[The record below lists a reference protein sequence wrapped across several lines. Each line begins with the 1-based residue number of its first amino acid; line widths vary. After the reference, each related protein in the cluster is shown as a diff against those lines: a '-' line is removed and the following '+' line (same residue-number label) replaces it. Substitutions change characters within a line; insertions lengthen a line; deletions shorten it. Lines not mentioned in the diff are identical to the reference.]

1 MKSRLLNILFWSIIS
16 AAFIGPGTITTA
28 SSAGAGFH
36 LQLLWALLFST
47 FACFLLQEAAAR
59 VSIVSGLN
67 LGQAIAQS
75 FEGKSSRWFILVLVV
90 GAIIFGSAAYQ
101 TGNILGALVGIQLVF
116 DVSAK
121 VLVLIIGL
129 VVVLVLSIPSLR
141 IVARL
146 MGFLVVFMGLVFL
159 TTAIFVAQDLSSQEI
174 LQGLVI
180 PKLPHENGADLLILG
195 LIGTTVVPYNLFLG
209 SGVSD
214 KTHQLREMRLG
225 LAVAIFLGGIISMAV
240 LIVGT
245 AIQGEF
251 SFAALAKAL
260 TSQLGGWAVYLF
272 GFGMFAAGFSSAITA
287 PLASAITAQSLFGN
301 QNPEKWKRNSINF
314 RLVWAFVLLVGLGF
328 GLSDVKPVPAI
339 ILAQALNG
347 LVLPFIS
354 IFLVFVINNP
364 HLMNNEGLNKKWNNV
379 QMGIVVWVTLNL
391 GFFNVLKATYKAI
404 GLGTP
409 TEDYWWFIIGSIST
423 LVSIIVWIRVYK
435 IRHRLVSV

>member
-1 MKSRLLNILFWSIIS
+1 M
-16 AAFIGPGTITTA
+16 
-28 SSAGAGFH
+28 
-36 LQLLWALLFST
+36 
-47 FACFLLQEAAAR
+47 LQEAAAR

-67 LGQAIAQS
+67 LGQAIAQN
-75 FEGKSSRWFILVLVV
+75 FEGKSSRWLILILVV

-116 DVSAK
+116 DVSTK
-121 VLVLIIGL
+121 VLVVIIGL

-146 MGFLVVFMGLVFL
+146 MGFLVVFMGVVFF
-159 TTAIFVAQDLSSQEI
+159 TTAIFVAQDLSSQEF
-174 LQGLVI
+174 LNGLVI
-180 PKLPHENGADLLILG
+180 PNLPYENGADLLILG

-245 AIQGEF
+245 AIEGDF
-251 SFAALAKAL
+251 SFGALAKAL

-287 PLASAITAQSLFGN
+287 PLASAITAQSLFGDK
-301 QNPEKWKRNSINF
+301 NPEKWKRSGRNF
-314 RLVWAFVLLVGLGF
+314 RVVWAFVLLVGLSF

-354 IFLVFVINNP
+354 IFLVFVINDP
-364 HLMNNEGLNKKWNNV
+364 RLMHQEGLNKKSNNV
-379 QMGIVVWVTLNL
+379 LMGIVVWVTLNL
-391 GFFNVLKATYKAI
+391 GFFNVLKAIYRAS
-404 GLGTP
+404 GLGAP

-423 LVSIIVWIRVYK
+423 LLSIVVWIRVYK
-435 IRHRLVSV
+435 MRNRLISD

>member
-1 MKSRLLNILFWSIIS
+1 M
-16 AAFIGPGTITTA
+16 
-28 SSAGAGFH
+28 
-36 LQLLWALLFST
+36 
-47 FACFLLQEAAAR
+47 LQEAAAR

-67 LGQAIAQS
+67 LGQAIAQN
-75 FEGKSSRWFILVLVV
+75 FEGKSSRWLILILVV

-116 DVSAK
+116 DVSTK
-121 VLVLIIGL
+121 VLVVIIGL

-146 MGFLVVFMGLVFL
+146 MGFLVVFMGVVFF
-159 TTAIFVAQDLSSQEI
+159 TTAIFVAQDLSSQEF
-174 LQGLVI
+174 LNGLVI
-180 PKLPHENGADLLILG
+180 PNLPYENGADLLILG

-214 KTHQLREMRLG
+214 KTHQLREMRVG

-245 AIQGEF
+245 AIEGDF
-251 SFAALAKAL
+251 SFGALAKAL

-287 PLASAITAQSLFGN
+287 PLASAITAQSLFGDK
-301 QNPEKWKRNSINF
+301 NPEKWKRSGRNF
-314 RLVWAFVLLVGLGF
+314 RVVWAFVLLVGLSF

-354 IFLVFVINNP
+354 IFLVFVINDP
-364 HLMNNEGLNKKWNNV
+364 RLMHQEGLNKKSNNV
-379 QMGIVVWVTLNL
+379 LMGIVVWVTLNL
-391 GFFNVLKATYKAI
+391 GFFNVLKAIYRAS
-404 GLGTP
+404 GLGAP

-423 LVSIIVWIRVYK
+423 LLSIVVWIRVYK
-435 IRHRLVSV
+435 MRNRLISD